1 MVTTPEKYMER
12 LVEILQ
18 KKKDILLDILDL
30 TRKQTE
36 AITEDGLDALNKLID
51 GKQKKID
58 EIDKLDEEFGVYFQR
73 LKSTMGISRL
83 DQLDAS
89 KLNAAVAEKAKSLKS
104 LTAEILDVIKS
115 ISELEEINSGK
126 SQELLG
132 EFSKQIRSINQG
144 KKANNAYK
152 PAPYSAPSYFVDKK
166 K

>member
-18 KKKDILLDILDL
+18 KKKDILLNILDL

-36 AITEDGLDALNKLID
+36 EITEDGLDALNKLID

-73 LKSTMGISRL
+73 LKSTLGISRL
-83 DQLDAS
+83 DQLEAS
-89 KLNAAVAEKAKSLKS
+89 KLDAAAAEKAKSLKS

-115 ISELEEINSGK
+115 INKLEEINSRK

-152 PAPYSAPSYFVDKK
+152 PTPYSAPSYFVDKK